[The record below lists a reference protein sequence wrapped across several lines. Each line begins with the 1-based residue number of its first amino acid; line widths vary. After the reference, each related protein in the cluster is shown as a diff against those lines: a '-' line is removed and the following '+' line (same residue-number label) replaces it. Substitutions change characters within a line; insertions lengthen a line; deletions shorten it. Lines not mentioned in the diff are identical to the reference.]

1 MGESRVA
8 ESPWYDFVAPR
19 ARRNLLRILAE
30 LSRLHEEGNS
40 SFIII
45 GAFSLL
51 LRGVLNYTV
60 LWDIDLLFRDRKS
73 MEALIDTPKSAE
85 LEVQHLDP
93 QLMVGETI
101 SSLHS
106 AWRFEG
112 GWFNVDYILIPG
124 DYDFYLAN
132 SEAETT
138 FQSVV
143 HFEGKHYPLRLP
155 LAAPWDVAIKKLLS
169 PRLERELEGR
179 DSFSIDIRHIY
190 HILSKYGEEEL
201 FWERLARKAG
211 YLGQLRK
218 VKSRLLELLALKEE
232 VGYAEM
238 KLQESLSGR
247 VASL

>member
-8 ESPWYDFVAPR
+8 ESPWYEFVAPR

-40 SFIII
+40 SFVII

-60 LWDIDLLFRDRKS
+60 LWDLDLLFRDRES
-73 MEALIDTPKSAE
+73 METLIDTPKSGE

-93 QLMVGETI
+93 HLMVGETI
-101 SSLHS
+101 SSLHT

-132 SEAETT
+132 PESETI
-138 FQSVV
+138 FDSVV
-143 HFEGKHYPLRLP
+143 HFEGKRYPLRLP

-179 DSFSIDIRHIY
+179 DSFSIDLRHIY

-201 FWERLARKAG
+201 FWENLAGKAG
-211 YLGQLRK
+211 YLGQLRE
-218 VKSRLLELLALKEE
+218 VKSRLIELIALKDE

-238 KLQESLSGR
+238 KLQGSLSGR
-247 VASL
+247 VAAL